1 MLKKL
6 LSIVLSVVLVLSGVC
21 IGSPGS
27 YAADEEF
34 PVRSPQATYLSYGTD
49 QYTRNDDDVVY
60 DFILGDY
67 EALVNEAK
75 AKTDPDE
82 KYAAYAKAEAEL
94 LDSAVIIPTATNSGK
109 ATTFAGTLNVNRGS
123 FVLPNGNA
131 ASNKTESEKI
141 SAAVALSNRNFRKA
155 LQFAFDKDSYYA
167 VNYGEYYNSGILRN
181 IFTAPELVSLS
192 KQVEADGHVFAAGTT
207 YGQMVQYYLTA
218 AGSHINAE
226 DGQDG
231 WYDPAAAV
239 QTLNAAKAELG
250 TAVSYPIV
258 IDYVYNSDDSREPAL
273 ATAYKQSIEQTLGSG
288 NVRVD
293 LIPANQNDYY
303 DCAYWV
309 DYGSKVDLDF
319 FNGIG
324 WASENNDPLDFL
336 DCFTRNGWLI
346 IDLGLSAPPASETGI
361 YGVTAPEG
369 KDNLCIELG
378 DSVTLIVDSTS
389 MYSNPRQVKWYCA
402 DTEEGT
408 LIEDCGVMTTGL
420 QTLEVQPETFTTY
433 YCEVEDSFGTTRA
446 IYFYV
451 SINNGLTIA
460 PKDNEHV
467 KYFETGKDVLIEVEA
482 STDRGSLS

>member
-226 DGQDG
+226 DGQDVICSTADG
-231 WYDPAAAV
+231 AV
-239 QTLNAAKAELG
+239 IKHKSGNKL
-250 TAVSYPIV
+250 VSL
-258 IDYVYNSDDSREPAL
+258 NSDLPYGEKSEDDHVQIEAVVLGIVPSWDL
-273 ATAYKQSIEQTLGSG
+273 AKPEEIDMLEEAHRKE
-288 NVRVD
+288 VRAFKD
-293 LIPANQNDYY
+293 K
-303 DCAYWV
+303 
-309 DYGSKVDLDF
+309 YG
-319 FNGIG
+319 
-324 WASENNDPLDFL
+324 
-336 DCFTRNGWLI
+336 
-346 IDLGLSAPPASETGI
+346 
-361 YGVTAPEG
+361 
-369 KDNLCIELG
+369 
-378 DSVTLIVDSTS
+378 
-389 MYSNPRQVKWYCA
+389 
-402 DTEEGT
+402 
-408 LIEDCGVMTTGL
+408 
-420 QTLEVQPETFTTY
+420 LEY
-433 YCEVEDSFGTTRA
+433 
-446 IYFYV
+446 
-451 SINNGLTIA
+451 
-460 PKDNEHV
+460 
-467 KYFETGKDVLIEVEA
+467 
-482 STDRGSLS
+482 